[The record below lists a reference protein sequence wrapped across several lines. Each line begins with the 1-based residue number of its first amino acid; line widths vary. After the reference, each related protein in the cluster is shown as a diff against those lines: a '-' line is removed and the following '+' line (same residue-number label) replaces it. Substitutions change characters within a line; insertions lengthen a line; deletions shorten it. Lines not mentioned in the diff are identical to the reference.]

1 MTIDIRIIVT
11 IIYLLVNYFSLKF
24 SDDTGYIP
32 DLAPA
37 FVLLFSTICY
47 LLFWIVYLVV
57 VK

>member
-1 MTIDIRIIVT
+1 MSIDIRIIVT
-11 IIYLLVNYFSLKF
+11 AIYLLVNYFALKF
-24 SDDTGYIP
+24 ADDTGYIP

-37 FVLLFSTICY
+37 FVLLTSTIGY